1 MSIDSE
7 VELAAM
13 KCAGAVVA
21 EALQTMKAAVKPGV
35 TPAELDALCGQVYA
49 RHGAVSAPRLVYG
62 APVHAF
68 ISVNENVVHGLPTT
82 EPLQPG
88 DIVKLDV
95 TPSVAGF
102 IADAAITVIVPPAS
116 QGAKRLV
123 ACAEAAFW
131 AAMKVAKAG
140 RPLHAIGRAV
150 EGEVKRRGFFVI
162 RELSGHSLG
171 RTIHE
176 EPQVLN
182 FYHPHGRAPL
192 TKGLVLAVEPM
203 ISAGRSRVVTR
214 ADGWTIGTKD
224 GSLTAHFEHTV
235 VITLGKPLV
244 LTA

>member
-1 MSIDSE
+1 MSIELE

-13 KCAGAVVA
+13 KRAGAIVA
-21 EALQTMKAAVKPGV
+21 EALRTMKAAVEPGV
-35 TPAELDALCGQVYA
+35 TPAELDALCGEVFR

-68 ISVNENVVHGLPTT
+68 ISVNENVVHGLPTLR
-82 EPLQPG
+82 PLQPG
-88 DIVKLDV
+88 DVVKLDV
-95 TPSVAGF
+95 TPKVDGF

-116 QGAKRLV
+116 QRAKRLV

-131 AAMKVAKAG
+131 AAMRVARAG

-162 RELSGHSLG
+162 REPSGHSLG

-176 EPQVLN
+176 ASQVLN
-182 FYHPHGRAPL
+182 FYHPRDRAPL

-203 ISAGRSRVVTR
+203 VSAGKSPVVTR
-214 ADGWTIGTKD
+214 ADGWTIGAKD

-235 VITLGKPLV
+235 VITPGKPLV